1 MVLEALSQ
9 QRTLPFEPSEFAQRL
24 ANVRRAMAERDLRVL
39 LTHTPENI
47 YYLTGYQTAGYYAY
61 QVLIVGERGEPLLL
75 VRRLEEVNVLLGSWV
90 QQRRIYQDTD
100 DVAEET
106 YRALAELGL
115 SSGRV
120 GLEKEAWFFS
130 IGQYERLC
138 RRLGAGAEVVDATGL
153 IERLRVVKSAA
164 EIACIR
170 QAAVAAAA
178 GMRAGMEALAPG
190 RTESDVAIAM
200 HQGVI
205 GAGGEYMSL
214 PPFVAAGPRA
224 QLAHATWSG
233 RRLERGDPVL
243 FELSGVVRRYSA
255 ALMRSAYLGSE
266 PPAEMRRMMAA
277 ARDGLEAVIAA
288 IGPGVPAEEVDRVNQ
303 EAYRRHGFDLGKRT
317 GYSIG
322 INFPPDWGEGSGLSL
337 RPGES
342 RLLEPGMVFHTPTTV
357 RAWGQPTVAT
367 SETILVTPTG
377 REVLTSFPRDLFLV
391 GD

>member
-1 MVLEALSQ
+1 
-9 QRTLPFEPSEFAQRL
+9 
-24 ANVRRAMAERDLRVL
+24 

-170 QAAVAAAA
+170 QAAVAAA
-178 GMRAGMEALAPG
+178 
-190 RTESDVAIAM
+190 
-200 HQGVI
+200 
-205 GAGGEYMSL
+205 
-214 PPFVAAGPRA
+214 
-224 QLAHATWSG
+224 
-233 RRLERGDPVL
+233 
-243 FELSGVVRRYSA
+243 
-255 ALMRSAYLGSE
+255 
-266 PPAEMRRMMAA
+266 
-277 ARDGLEAVIAA
+277 
-288 IGPGVPAEEVDRVNQ
+288 
-303 EAYRRHGFDLGKRT
+303 
-317 GYSIG
+317 
-322 INFPPDWGEGSGLSL
+322 
-337 RPGES
+337 
-342 RLLEPGMVFHTPTTV
+342 
-357 RAWGQPTVAT
+357 
-367 SETILVTPTG
+367 
-377 REVLTSFPRDLFLV
+377 
-391 GD
+391 